1 MQNISKEKWNLIK
14 EHLEYI
20 ETNLDMCCQSLCEGQ
35 ECKYKEEEIMELLV
49 KIRQKDES

>member
-14 EHLEYI
+14 EHFEYI

-35 ECKYKEEEIMELLV
+35 ECKDKLTEIMDILGIKL
-49 KIRQKDES
+49 